1 MALAPRIPV
10 PQQTRA
16 PRRQTVPQQTR
27 VPIPQKVP
35 QRTRAPRLPRRT
47 RHPLPPL
54 LQQLS
59 LVKGMNVNAIFIF
72 LFLSGQSFSL
82 CLLFLSPFL
91 SLQSSLGNS

>member
-27 VPIPQKVP
+27 VPIPQKIP

-72 LFLSGQSFSL
+72 LFFLLILSHCSSCSF
-82 CLLFLSPFL
+82 LFSFF
-91 SLQSSLGNS
+91 QSSLGNS